1 MLLQNMKQRVVLRRS
16 ERELQCISN
25 KKWHHGTTAAPLTFQ
40 VANIWNRHVV
50 GEIQGFKPL
59 RIPVEDS
66 GTEPRCMVF
75 PCVSIDSLGALQEYL
90 PIAEQEA
97 IVVQVV
103 NVYFKS
109 AVPNAAEEVR
119 RHWILSFG
127 Y

>member
-1 MLLQNMKQRVVLRRS
+1 MKQRVVLCCG
-16 ERELQCISN
+16 ERQLQNLAN
-25 KKWHHGTTAAPLTFQ
+25 KKWHYGTTAAPLTFQ
-40 VANIWNRHVV
+40 VANVWNRHVV

-66 GTEPRCMVF
+66 GPESQRAKFSSVP
-75 PCVSIDSLGALQEYL
+75 IDSLGALQEYL

-103 NVYFKS
+103 NVDFKS

>member
-1 MLLQNMKQRVVLRRS
+1 RVVLCCS
-16 ERELQCISN
+16 EWELQNISN
-25 KKWHHGTTAAPLTFQ
+25 KKRHYGTAPAPLTFQ

-59 RIPVEDS
+59 QIPVKDS
-66 GTEPRCMVF
+66 GPEPRCMVF
-75 PCVSIDSLGALQEYL
+75 SCVPIDSLGALQEYL

-109 AVPNAAEEVR
+109 TVPNAPEEVR
-119 RHWILSFG
+119 RHRILSFG
-127 Y
+127 YQLE